1 MNKVTMRI
9 SRSVCLIITF
19 ILFFSYLGTSAY
31 ADNSYTI
38 ESKNYE
44 LSDGVSFNVE
54 GVSSKSTLCY
64 GANSIG
70 SLKVS
75 GSVNEQSTYN
85 SYNAIGAYGEV
96 ALTYSYNG
104 VYQTGSKEQW
114 NLSSSNAKTVNGID
128 LGKKVEKGAI
138 IVERS
143 YDGRQ
148 WETVSVQTNVFHKV
162 DSDISYFY
170 TICDADVRN
179 GTYFRVTLAY
189 RMQRKT
195 GTERSLGIFSTDV
208 YEYREF
214 VEIRDFYVCYNKN
227 PITLRD
233 VESGEVITNRRA
245 TKGFILDMSGTAVK
259 VTVKDTEV
267 GTERAVADL
276 TSIIDRGNYQITVIT
291 HLGNRFTQSINVSE
305 GMEMTAVLPTIV
317 GNEKYELEGTS
328 GNIPF
333 GMSSLTALKIG
344 HQENSRVAT
353 GTVSGF
359 DAYGITG
366 DSVSLFLRIRDFSTA
381 EKNGW
386 SISSDT
392 WGKKEKQTVAGT
404 WSGVVGT
411 GALVVQ
417 TSRDGKE
424 WEDVSQGKYA
434 NGLYTTDYYTHYSDQ
449 GDVLIYTP
457 DGSELLNGIYIRV
470 VYAYQVGRNGEK
482 KESRIL
488 ETYEF
493 YLCSNELG
501 AVTFKNLSASQN
513 LEEMLGL
520 DNEIDVTV
528 YKKAETLVSGSGTV
542 TGFEIDK
549 SLNPTVQYK
558 VYRNG
563 AIISSAGNNRYTA
576 AGKYEI
582 HLTSAVGTT
591 EVITIFVDPQ
601 SSENALSHYFGD
613 GFIEGKRIYSDGE
626 YPVFEGGKT
635 TYHISANRTDYL
647 PISGTIQNI
656 STNEVIEVKSGTTD
670 ITETLKTPGHY
681 VATFST
687 RPQGNGSELPGD
699 YRVFT
704 FQFEI
709 IAEGSAPG
717 PVVNQRNLEMY
728 AKTTA
733 TDSYPMYYGLIYHSA
748 AVGNIKIAFATKE
761 AAINYAYN
769 YEKGTVEIQEDGS
782 FRYTGSFVL
791 TDKVKY
797 NSAWDLTDAM
807 YYFAEQA
814 VQVLYFDIS
823 DLYTYRT
830 LTETVIENTKNL
842 RTLELKDTVTIFGD
856 GQREMLCT
864 NDGLPIISPKP
875 YAYLNPG
882 INGKTNMG
890 YWDFEFIKDKY
901 GCDSDSVVIID
912 SNGREYSIAYNTGVG
927 KQLLDAGCPSGVVTI
942 REQTIY
948 GDEATYQAVF
958 IADGENTASITLSYY
973 SYGTQKTIEYTQA
986 NDGAAITVDAFEISS
1001 IVDPLDPY
1009 TLVTISDTA
1018 NSYQYV
1024 ADQMATGAWA
1034 APGDYEITITN
1045 RLGFTYSITISV
1057 TDSGYSALMFTGEGT
1072 ESTKAIVTQYGDEHI
1087 SLPALQRYGY
1097 NLVGYV
1103 DENGQLYTDEIAKIR
1118 FKGTLVLNAVWEAK
1132 QYSIHFQDTSG
1143 NTIADSVV
1151 VNFGS
1156 QYEVPELNLESGV
1169 EFLGWSVNGETI
1181 DTTSL
1186 TIDKEGD
1193 IVLVASL
1200 NSQIRVNEEPANGS
1214 GKTIIWLVAGLLA
1227 VIASVS
1233 VVVLKNKKL
1242 KQHKGKIA
1250 SRDDHFNGGDE
1261 D

>member
-19 ILFFSYLGTSAY
+19 ILFFSYLETSAY

-44 LSDGVSFNVE
+44 LSDGVSFNIE

-162 DSDISYFY
+162 DSDISSFY

-233 VESGEVITNRRA
+233 IESGEVITNRRA

-276 TSIIDRGNYQITVIT
+276 MSIIDRGNYQITVIT

-333 GMSSLTALKIG
+333 GMSSLTALKIR

-404 WSGVVGT
+404 WSGGVGT

-470 VYAYQVGRNGEK
+470 VYAYKVGRNGKK

-520 DNEIDVTV
+520 DNESDVTV
-528 YKKAETLVSGSGTV
+528 
-542 TGFEIDK
+542 
-549 SLNPTVQYK
+549 
-558 VYRNG
+558 
-563 AIISSAGNNRYTA
+563 
-576 AGKYEI
+576 
-582 HLTSAVGTT
+582 
-591 EVITIFVDPQ
+591 
-601 SSENALSHYFGD
+601 
-613 GFIEGKRIYSDGE
+613 
-626 YPVFEGGKT
+626 
-635 TYHISANRTDYL
+635 
-647 PISGTIQNI
+647 
-656 STNEVIEVKSGTTD
+656 
-670 ITETLKTPGHY
+670 
-681 VATFST
+681 
-687 RPQGNGSELPGD
+687 
-699 YRVFT
+699 
-704 FQFEI
+704 
-709 IAEGSAPG
+709 
-717 PVVNQRNLEMY
+717 
-728 AKTTA
+728 
-733 TDSYPMYYGLIYHSA
+733 
-748 AVGNIKIAFATKE
+748 
-761 AAINYAYN
+761 
-769 YEKGTVEIQEDGS
+769 
-782 FRYTGSFVL
+782 
-791 TDKVKY
+791 
-797 NSAWDLTDAM
+797 
-807 YYFAEQA
+807 
-814 VQVLYFDIS
+814 
-823 DLYTYRT
+823 
-830 LTETVIENTKNL
+830 
-842 RTLELKDTVTIFGD
+842 
-856 GQREMLCT
+856 
-864 NDGLPIISPKP
+864 
-875 YAYLNPG
+875 
-882 INGKTNMG
+882 
-890 YWDFEFIKDKY
+890 
-901 GCDSDSVVIID
+901 
-912 SNGREYSIAYNTGVG
+912 
-927 KQLLDAGCPSGVVTI
+927 
-942 REQTIY
+942 
-948 GDEATYQAVF
+948 
-958 IADGENTASITLSYY
+958 
-973 SYGTQKTIEYTQA
+973 
-986 NDGAAITVDAFEISS
+986 
-1001 IVDPLDPY
+1001 
-1009 TLVTISDTA
+1009 
-1018 NSYQYV
+1018 
-1024 ADQMATGAWA
+1024 
-1034 APGDYEITITN
+1034 
-1045 RLGFTYSITISV
+1045 
-1057 TDSGYSALMFTGEGT
+1057 
-1072 ESTKAIVTQYGDEHI
+1072 
-1087 SLPALQRYGY
+1087 
-1097 NLVGYV
+1097 
-1103 DENGQLYTDEIAKIR
+1103 
-1118 FKGTLVLNAVWEAK
+1118 
-1132 QYSIHFQDTSG
+1132 
-1143 NTIADSVV
+1143 
-1151 VNFGS
+1151 
-1156 QYEVPELNLESGV
+1156 
-1169 EFLGWSVNGETI
+1169 
-1181 DTTSL
+1181 
-1186 TIDKEGD
+1186 
-1193 IVLVASL
+1193 
-1200 NSQIRVNEEPANGS
+1200 
-1214 GKTIIWLVAGLLA
+1214 
-1227 VIASVS
+1227 
-1233 VVVLKNKKL
+1233 
-1242 KQHKGKIA
+1242 
-1250 SRDDHFNGGDE
+1250 
-1261 D
+1261 